1 MSQHDL
7 FGDAAQ
13 VSGFRGFDA
22 AVGGRAAERLPVE
35 HEVVDAGFQVGAV
48 DRLVL
53 IVGVVEVDARRSLAH
68 DAECHADR
76 RHPRSGG
83 FGHGACACGVVA
95 FEGCEIGEPAVAK
108 MLTPLFHL
116 FNIPAQLEH
125 TIAFVVGFSV
135 ITALHIVLGEL
146 VPKSL
151 SIQKTEKVVLFIAWP
166 LIVFNKLMYP
176 AVWFLN
182 HVANWTLRRMGIHAA
197 SEAEEAHNEEEIRI
211 LMEESYKYGYID
223 KTELTY
229 LDNVF
234 DFSERHASE
243 IMVPRTDM
251 ICLYLK
257 DSFTEN
263 IEVALSERMTRYP
276 ICEEDKDHIIGFL
289 HIKDL
294 LRALNAGQKPDLR
307 TLAREVL
314 VVPESMPIS
323 KLLRLLQK
331 QRKQLA
337 ILIDEYGGTAGM
349 VTIEDI
355 LEEIVGEIQD
365 EFDEERPEVEEES
378 DKTYSIDGKML
389 LEDVNDLFGLELS
402 SNSCDT
408 IGGWVYSQLDYPPQL
423 GQSVKLPKAEFLVEE
438 LDNIRITRLKVKLL
452 QEPGSIHQGMLEE
465 QLNK

>member
-1 MSQHDL
+1 MEYFSILLNVIIIL
-7 FGDAAQ
+7 FLVALNGFFVASEFSIVKVRPSRLDTLIKEGNRQAVYARQVTEHLDAYLSVTQLGITLA
-13 VSGFRGFDA
+13 
-22 AVGGRAAERLPVE
+22 
-35 HEVVDAGFQVGAV
+35 
-48 DRLVL
+48 
-53 IVGVVEVDARRSLAH
+53 SL
-68 DAECHADR
+68 
-76 RHPRSGG
+76 GLG
-83 FGHGACACGVVA
+83 W
-95 FEGCEIGEPAVAK
+95 IGEPAVAK

-257 DSFTEN
+257 DF
-263 IEVALSERMTRYP
+263 P
-276 ICEEDKDHIIGFL
+276 
-289 HIKDL
+289 
-294 LRALNAGQKPDLR
+294 
-307 TLAREVL
+307 
-314 VVPESMPIS
+314 
-323 KLLRLLQK
+323 LQK
-331 QRKQLA
+331 TSKSL
-337 ILIDEYGGTAGM
+337 
-349 VTIEDI
+349 
-355 LEEIVGEIQD
+355 
-365 EFDEERPEVEEES
+365 S
-378 DKTYSIDGKML
+378 
-389 LEDVNDLFGLELS
+389 VN
-402 SNSCDT
+402 
-408 IGGWVYSQLDYPPQL
+408 V
-423 GQSVKLPKAEFLVEE
+423 
-438 LDNIRITRLKVKLL
+438 
-452 QEPGSIHQGMLEE
+452 
-465 QLNK
+465 

>member
-1 MSQHDL
+1 MEYFSILLNVIIIL
-7 FGDAAQ
+7 FLVALNGFFVASEFSIVKVRPSRLDTLIKEGNRQAVYARQVTEHLDAYLSVTQLGITLA
-13 VSGFRGFDA
+13 
-22 AVGGRAAERLPVE
+22 
-35 HEVVDAGFQVGAV
+35 
-48 DRLVL
+48 
-53 IVGVVEVDARRSLAH
+53 SL
-68 DAECHADR
+68 
-76 RHPRSGG
+76 GLG
-83 FGHGACACGVVA
+83 W
-95 FEGCEIGEPAVAK
+95 IGEPAVAK

-166 LIVFNKLMYP
+166 LIVFN
-176 AVWFLN
+176 
-182 HVANWTLRRMGIHAA
+182 IHAA

>member
-1 MSQHDL
+1 M
-7 FGDAAQ
+7 
-13 VSGFRGFDA
+13 
-22 AVGGRAAERLPVE
+22 
-35 HEVVDAGFQVGAV
+35 
-48 DRLVL
+48 
-53 IVGVVEVDARRSLAH
+53 LA
-68 DAECHADR
+68 
-76 RHPRSGG
+76 
-83 FGHGACACGVVA
+83 
-95 FEGCEIGEPAVAK
+95 
-108 MLTPLFHL
+108 PLFHL
-116 FNIPAQLEH
+116 FSLPPQLEH

-151 SIQKTEKVVLFIAWP
+151 SIQKTEAIVLFVARP
-166 LIVFNKLMYP
+166 LIMFDKLMYP

-182 HVANWTLRRMGIHAA
+182 HVANWTLRRMGINAA

-223 KTELTY
+223 KSELTY

-234 DFSERHASE
+234 DFSERSAGE

-251 ICLYLK
+251 ICLYLE
-257 DSFTEN
+257 DSFDKN
-263 IEVALSERMTRYP
+263 IKTALNERMTRYP
-276 ICEEDKDHIIGFL
+276 ICNEDKDHIIGFL

-294 LRALNAGQKPDLR
+294 LRALNDGQKPDLS

-314 VVPESMPIS
+314 EVPVSMPIS

-331 QRKQLA
+331 ERKQLA

-365 EFDEERPEVEEES
+365 EFDEERPEVEEET

-389 LEDVNDLFGLELS
+389 LEDVNDLFGLELDD
-402 SNSCDT
+402 NQCDT
-408 IGGWVYSQLDYPPQL
+408 IGGWVYTQLNTQPQV
-423 GQSVKLPKAEFLVEE
+423 GQTVKLPKAEISVEE
-438 LDNIRITRLKVKLL
+438 VEALRITRLKIKLL
-452 QEPGSIHQGMLEE
+452 TPLSSVNQGMLDE
-465 QLNK
+465 QLNKD